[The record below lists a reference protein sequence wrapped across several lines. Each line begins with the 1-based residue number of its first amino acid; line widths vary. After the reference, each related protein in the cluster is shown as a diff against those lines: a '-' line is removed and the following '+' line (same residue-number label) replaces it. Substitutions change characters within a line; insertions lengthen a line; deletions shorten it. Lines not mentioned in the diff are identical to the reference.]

1 MSKIVIN
8 FSDDRTVAYGKLQ
21 NGRTF
26 IIDSKVWD
34 KIKTVKIH
42 LTRRSSIGKQYYI
55 YRKDTSKNNNRRKIV
70 IYIIDI
76 HKKYG
81 KLQLTK

>member
-1 MSKIVIN
+1 MSNIVFN

-34 KIKTVKIH
+34 KIKAVKFS
-42 LTRRSSIGKQYYI
+42 LTRKSYTGKQFYI
-55 YRKDTSKNNNRRKIV
+55 YRKDTLKRRE
-70 IYIIDI
+70 
-76 HKKYG
+76 
-81 KLQLTK
+81 

>member
-1 MSKIVIN
+1 MSKTVIN

-55 YRKDTSKNNNRRKIV
+55 YRKDTSKT
-70 IYIIDI
+70 IID
-76 HKKYG
+76 G
-81 KLQLTK
+81 KLRFILLTFTKDMVNYN

>member
-1 MSKIVIN
+1 
-8 FSDDRTVAYGKLQ
+8 VAYGKLQ

-42 LTRRSSIGKQYYI
+42 LTRRSSIGKIHQ
-55 YRKDTSKNNNRRKIV
+55 KT
-70 IYIIDI
+70 IID
-76 HKKYG
+76 G
-81 KLQLTK
+81 KL

>member
-1 MSKIVIN
+1 MSKTVIN

-26 IIDSKVWD
+26 IIDSKVWN
-34 KIKTVKIH
+34 KIKRVKIH
-42 LTRRSSIGKQYYI
+42 LTRKSSIGKQYYI
-55 YRKDTSKNNNRRKIV
+55 YRKDTSKNNNRRRIV

-76 HKKYG
+76 HKK
-81 KLQLTK
+81 TW

>member
-1 MSKIVIN
+1 MSKTVIN

-26 IIDSKVWD
+26 IIDIDSKVWD

-55 YRKDTSKNNNRRKIV
+55 YRKDTSKK
-70 IYIIDI
+70 
-76 HKKYG
+76 
-81 KLQLTK
+81 